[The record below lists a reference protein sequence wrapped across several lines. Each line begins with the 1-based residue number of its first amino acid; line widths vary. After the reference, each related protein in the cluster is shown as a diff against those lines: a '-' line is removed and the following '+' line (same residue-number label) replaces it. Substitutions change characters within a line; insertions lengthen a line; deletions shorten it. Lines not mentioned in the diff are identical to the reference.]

1 MDAPTLPP
9 PPATATL
16 PPDIPPFDF
25 HTHNADAPAG
35 RAVVCL
41 PAEVLLRPDAFRPRP
56 GVLYAAGVHPWWC
69 GQPND
74 EELWAGVEHLARSG
88 RLAALGECGY
98 DRLHGDAGRQDTLFR
113 RHARLADELGL
124 PLTVHCVRAFDRLL
138 AARRELRPTARWT
151 LHGFRG
157 KPALAR
163 QLLAAGFDLSFGP
176 RFNADSLRL
185 CPPERLHI
193 ETDDTGLDI
202 ETVHRAIIG
211 AASAG
216 LPQ

>member
-1 MDAPTLPP
+1 MNA
-9 PPATATL
+9 PATPENTAATPL
-16 PPDIPPFDF
+16 SPPIPLFDF

-41 PAEVLLRPDAFRPRP
+41 PAEVLLRPGAFCPRR

-69 GQPND
+69 GRADD
-74 EELWAGVEHLARSG
+74 EQLWAGVERLARSG

-98 DRLHGDAGRQDTLFR
+98 DRLRGDAGRQDELFR

-138 AARRELRPTARWT
+138 AARRELRPAARWT

-163 QLLAAGFDLSFGP
+163 QLLAAGLDLSFGP

-185 CPPERLHI
+185 CPTQRLHI

-202 ETVHRAIIG
+202 ETVHRAIMA
-211 AASAG
+211 AASPP

>member
-1 MDAPTLPP
+1 MKALKTLENTVAPPLP
-9 PPATATL
+9 T
-16 PPDIPPFDF
+16 DIPLFDF
-25 HTHNADAPAG
+25 HTHNPDAPAG
-35 RAVVCL
+35 RAIICL
-41 PAEVLLRPDAFRPRP
+41 PEETLLRPETFRPRR

-69 GQPND
+69 GRSDDDQ
-74 EELWAGVEHLARSG
+74 LWDGVERLARTG

-98 DRLHGDAGRQDTLFR
+98 DRLRGDISRQEALFR

-124 PLTVHCVRAFDRLL
+124 PLTVHCVRALDLLL
-138 AARRELRPTARWT
+138 AARRELQPTARWT

-157 KPALAR
+157 KPAQAR
-163 QLLAAGFDLSFGP
+163 QLLAEGFDLSFGP